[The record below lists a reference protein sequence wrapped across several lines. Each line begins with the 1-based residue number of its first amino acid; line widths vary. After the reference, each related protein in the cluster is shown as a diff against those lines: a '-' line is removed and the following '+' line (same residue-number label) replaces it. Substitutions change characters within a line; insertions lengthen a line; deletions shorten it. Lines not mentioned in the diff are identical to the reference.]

1 MGLNFGAHILPAHI
15 DLEELGVNKIT
26 FCLLSQNLLFSITV
40 TAREL
45 NEIWETIAICN
56 WSIEKHKFTGEL
68 NWKNSVLW
76 IDKEVNK

>member
-56 WSIEKHKFTGEL
+56 
-68 NWKNSVLW
+68 
-76 IDKEVNK
+76 